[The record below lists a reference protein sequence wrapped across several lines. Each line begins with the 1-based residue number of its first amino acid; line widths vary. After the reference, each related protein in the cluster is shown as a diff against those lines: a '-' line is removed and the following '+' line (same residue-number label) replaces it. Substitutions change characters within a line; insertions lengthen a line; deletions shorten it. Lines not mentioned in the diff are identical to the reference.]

1 MIPYRISFSG
11 IRDYKPRTISLMG
24 KRDHILISGANGAG
38 KSTLTF
44 CWGAVMA
51 STKVNVE
58 GLRSK
63 NLSDNR
69 VWRAK
74 IELIYENDGF
84 VDAAR
89 FVRFT
94 LDLEQEPGHPLK
106 KEYYI
111 AEGDRVDEW
120 EQETRFSS
128 SDKHFNFRE
137 YKRML
142 LQKYKIDPDA
152 FYLIWY
158 QQDVNQFAVMKPEE
172 RFRIFSEM
180 TGIESIQKSWE
191 SFKEQERDKE
201 AILQTARN
209 NQIQYKFEL
218 ERWEKEKNRYEDQ
231 QSRIKRGILQYKTA
245 LCTLEDHYYT
255 ERMKYKDELE
265 DVKENLDEKY
275 EEAQQGEKQFAQLE
289 AELLAKQAEFQ
300 SAEKEREI
308 AEERQLQCKKESK
321 DKEREWNAMKEEIKD
336 VTDRVK
342 NIGISE
348 DVVRAEKSSKEQQ
361 LQEAEKEKVY
371 TEQLISETSYNLNEL
386 RSEVAKLEV
395 QVDNDEA
402 AVVSAKN
409 YIEQYK
415 SSFYMEEKHTKVESM
430 MRQTKDLVETVKK
443 DLQQKYEEKKQL
455 ELNRYVS
462 PRQEEGLRYFR
473 REGLQAYP
481 LRDLIELEGDAEFR
495 HEDILNTIKYAIFV
509 ESKEFRPPNDLYYV
523 PLPLIVPT
531 ESVISLP
538 QYKLRIKEGD
548 NEKLVSVAMK
558 ALWWVKQFFT
568 GEQPCIQKNSLIDIR
583 GFRGEQEKTEYI
595 LSEKA
600 IMQRLEETGKWIEE
614 HEKQLIQYERDIQTL
629 EEKERKLHDIVYKLR
644 DAEAVLQKAAERTF
658 RIEQLGRKTE
668 EKQRLE
674 QEIQRLY
681 AINQELHTRISRLR
695 ERLETLEQYE
705 MIYEELHKEKEKIAH
720 MQKLEQI
727 HRELLDELKRV
738 VEQRDILDETC
749 NRLEIECNKA
759 SQKTKQQKQEVEE
772 LCAYIQRLEK
782 KKKDVQEHF
791 ITTEEKLISI
801 QRENQ
806 DANDTYGKLLE
817 QLGWEKQIEEWS
829 EAKALS
835 QKQSAEITL
844 EGALGE
850 TVDPLA
856 PENYAKMKEENEK
869 SNAELHNA
877 EQILNEL
884 RENIALMRER
894 LETTIQMNAHKIHK
908 KFEQYMEQFH
918 FEGKVEWNMDTNKHG
933 DMRYYLYI
941 KARKKGHRGKMEDIS
956 AKGRGGKVGSGVSGG
971 EESLSSLLFALALL
985 QTIEASPGY
994 IILDEYDS
1002 ALDDS
1007 RKEKVFTLF
1016 EQELNRKMIIVSPKS
1031 HDPNY
1036 LQHFSQAL
1044 TVMHDASVPV
1054 SRILQVK
1061 RAIEETETV
1070 SKDN

>member
-1 MIPYRISFSG
+1 MIPCRISFSG

-63 NLSDNR
+63 NLPENR

-84 VDAAR
+84 VDAAKY
-89 FVRFT
+89 VRFM
-94 LDLEQEPGHPLK
+94 LVLEQEPGHPLK

-111 AEGDRVDEW
+111 AEGDQVDEW

-218 ERWEKEKNRYEDQ
+218 ERWKDAKNRYENQ
-231 QSRIKRGILQYKTA
+231 QIRIKQGIVQYKTA
-245 LCTLEDHYYT
+245 LCTLEDHYST

-265 DVKENLDEKY
+265 DVNEILDEKY
-275 EEAQQGEKQFAQLE
+275 EEALQGEEHFTQLE
-289 AELLAKQAEFQ
+289 TELNAKQASFQ
-300 SAEKEREI
+300 GAEKEREI

-321 DKEREWNAMKEEIKD
+321 DKEREWNAIKEEIKD

-361 LQEAEKEKVY
+361 LKEAEKEKLY
-371 TEQLISETSYNLNEL
+371 TEQRISETNDTLNEL

-395 QVDNDEA
+395 QVDGDEE
-402 AVVSAKN
+402 AVVSAKS
-409 YIEQYK
+409 YIEQYE
-415 SSFYMEEKHTKVESM
+415 SSFHMQEKHEEVEGL
-430 MRQTKDLVETVKK
+430 MRQTKDLVETVKR

-455 ELNRYVS
+455 QLNRYVS

-473 REGLQAYP
+473 RQGLQAYP
-481 LRDLIELEGDAEFR
+481 LRDLIELEEAAEFR
-495 HEDILNTIKYAIFV
+495 NEDIVNTIKYAIFV
-509 ESKEFRPPNDLYYV
+509 DSKEFTPPNDLYYV

-568 GEQPCIQKNSLIDIR
+568 GEQPCIQKGSLIDTR
-583 GFRGEQEKTEYI
+583 GLRGEQEKAEYI

-600 IMQRLEETGKWIEE
+600 IMQRLEETEKWIEE
-614 HEKQLIQYERDIQTL
+614 NEKQLIQYKNEIDTL
-629 EEKERKLHDIVYKLR
+629 QEKERKLHDIVYKVR

-658 RIEQLGRKTE
+658 RIEQL
-668 EKQRLE
+668 
-674 QEIQRLY
+674 
-681 AINQELHTRISRLR
+681 
-695 ERLETLEQYE
+695 ER
-705 MIYEELHKEKEKIAH
+705 
-720 MQKLEQI
+720 
-727 HRELLDELKRV
+727 
-738 VEQRDILDETC
+738 
-749 NRLEIECNKA
+749 
-759 SQKTKQQKQEVEE
+759 
-772 LCAYIQRLEK
+772 K
-782 KKKDVQEHF
+782 KK
-791 ITTEEKLISI
+791 
-801 QRENQ
+801 R
-806 DANDTYGKLLE
+806 
-817 QLGWEKQIEEWS
+817 
-829 EAKALS
+829 
-835 QKQSAEITL
+835 
-844 EGALGE
+844 
-850 TVDPLA
+850 
-856 PENYAKMKEENEK
+856 
-869 SNAELHNA
+869 
-877 EQILNEL
+877 
-884 RENIALMRER
+884 
-894 LETTIQMNAHKIHK
+894 
-908 KFEQYMEQFH
+908 
-918 FEGKVEWNMDTNKHG
+918 
-933 DMRYYLYI
+933 
-941 KARKKGHRGKMEDIS
+941 
-956 AKGRGGKVGSGVSGG
+956 
-971 EESLSSLLFALALL
+971 
-985 QTIEASPGY
+985 
-994 IILDEYDS
+994 
-1002 ALDDS
+1002 
-1007 RKEKVFTLF
+1007 
-1016 EQELNRKMIIVSPKS
+1016 
-1031 HDPNY
+1031 
-1036 LQHFSQAL
+1036 
-1044 TVMHDASVPV
+1044 
-1054 SRILQVK
+1054 
-1061 RAIEETETV
+1061 
-1070 SKDN
+1070 SKD